1 MQKEKATRKEKAAE
15 ESGGFRLLVHYRESE
30 QERVREREIGRR
42 GEKKKNGGR

>member
-30 QERVREREIGRR
+30 QERVREREIGEEE
-42 GEKKKNGGR
+42 GKKNGGR